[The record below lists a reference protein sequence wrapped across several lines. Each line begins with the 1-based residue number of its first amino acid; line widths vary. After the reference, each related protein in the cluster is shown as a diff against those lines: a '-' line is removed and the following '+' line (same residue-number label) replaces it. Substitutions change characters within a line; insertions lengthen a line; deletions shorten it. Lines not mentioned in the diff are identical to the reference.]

1 MNWWKLQ
8 LVITDDNEN
17 SKESVITSSSPSII
31 SYLESSSLT
40 ILSVNDEVKDSLDKI
55 ME

>member
-1 MNWWKLQ
+1 M
-8 LVITDDNEN
+8 TDDNEN